1 MSLVQTLIEAFRSL
15 AANRLR
21 TGLTMLG
28 IIIGIASVVLMLSV
42 GDAVR
47 AFIDKQ
53 LAVLGSNQLI
63 VQPGTPTENGAR
75 RRTNDAPTLT
85 IEDAEAISRLP
96 SLRGAAPTLQGYFQV
111 LYGNDNSNSV
121 VLGVTPD
128 IFALRNWGMDAGVAL
143 ADSDVRSAN
152 RVIVIGS
159 NVASTYYYR
168 RDPIGQTLRVD
179 GRPFTIIGVMAGSGR
194 TLDGTDLGDL
204 LLVPITAIP
213 VRMPRPR
220 TVHYI
225 NAQARSEATMKEAEA
240 DIKEL
245 LRDRHHITGDKLDDF
260 QVTNLASIAQTGE
273 AIGAGLSIGLGVV
286 GAISLVVGG
295 IGIMNIMLV
304 SVSERVREIGIR
316 MAIGAKPVH
325 VLVQFLSE
333 AVVMC
338 IMGGLVGV
346 ALAMLGT
353 WAVNHFGNGKFDMA
367 LGASPR
373 ADRRAVLHGGGPVL
387 WLLPGAARLAAAAYR
402 VFAAGL
408 TNRRDTKAVQQGDPI
423 FAIMIIMV
431 IMTLTP

>member
-1 MSLVQTLIEAFRSL
+1 MPGVGVAMSLAQILLEAFRSL

-42 GDAVR
+42 GDGVR
-47 AFIDKQ
+47 AFINKE

-63 VQPGTPTENGAR
+63 VQPGTPTEGGAR
-75 RRTNDAPTLT
+75 RRTNESPTLT
-85 IEDAEAISRLP
+85 IEDAVAISALP
-96 SLRGAAPTLQGYFQV
+96 SLRGAAPTLQGYFQI
-111 LYGNDNSNSV
+111 LYGDDNSNSV

-128 IFALRNWGMDAGVAL
+128 MFALRNWKVERGVAL

-159 NVASTYYYR
+159 RVASTYYYR

-179 GRPFTIIGVMAGSGR
+179 GRPFTIIGVLAGSGR
-194 TLDGTDLGDL
+194 TLDGTDLGEL
-204 LLVPITAIP
+204 MAVPITAIP

-225 NAQARSEATMKEAEA
+225 NAQARDEATMKEAER
-240 DIKEL
+240 DIAEL
-245 LRDRHHITGDKLDDF
+245 LRDRHRITGDKLDDF
-260 QVTNLASIAQTGE
+260 QITNLSSIAQTGE
-273 AIGAGLSIGLGVV
+273 ASGAGLSIGLGVV
-286 GAISLVVGG
+286 GAISLIVGG

-316 MAIGAKPVH
+316 MAIGAKPAH

-338 IMGGLVGV
+338 ILGGVIGV
-346 ALAMLGT
+346 ALA
-353 WAVNHFGNGKFDMA
+353 A
-367 LGASPR
+367 LGAWGVNSTGKFEMSLGLSHVLTAVLFSTGVGLFFGFYP
-373 ADRRAVLHGGGPVL
+373 ARRASR
-387 WLLPGAARLAAAAYR
+387 LLPIECLRQ
-402 VFAAGL
+402 
-408 TNRRDTKAVQQGDPI
+408 D
-423 FAIMIIMV
+423 
-431 IMTLTP
+431 